1 MTEQIERRHIK
12 LGLEVPLPWLLS
24 CIGAFI
30 CALVY
35 AGWNA
40 RELKFKL
47 ETGIE
52 KVEQLIHSQ
61 NEIKKDLLQLNID
74 SKMHRAE
81 IELLKNNIERI
92 ERRK

>member
-1 MTEQIERRHIK
+1 MTETVERRQIK

-81 IELLKNNIERI
+81 IELLKNNVERI

>member
-1 MTEQIERRHIK
+1 MSSQWCT
-12 LGLEVPLPWLLS
+12 

-52 KVEQLIHSQ
+52 KVEQLVHSQ
-61 NEIKKDLLQLNID
+61 NEIKKDLMQLSVD
-74 SKMHRAE
+74 TKMHRAE
-81 IELLKNNIERI
+81 IDLLKNNVERL
-92 ERRK
+92 ERKK

>member
-1 MTEQIERRHIK
+1 MTELADRRQIK

>member
-1 MTEQIERRHIK
+1 MTETVDRRQIK

-40 RELKFKL
+40 RELKFQL

-61 NEIKKDLLQLNID
+61 NEIKKELMDLSVA

-81 IELLKNNIERI
+81 IELLKNNVERL